1 MARRKRRLTT
11 HEVKHVDPSAS
22 WTRAD
27 TTRVHGRIL
36 TAGSEVSIRGERGRH
51 RFLESVTTDAGV
63 HWLWFMGP
71 CGFRAFYPDRV
82 RTVHR
87 IAKTRE
93 NLKEAA

>member
-1 MARRKRRLTT
+1 MPRRKPRLTT
-11 HEVKHVDPSAS
+11 HEVTHIDPSAT

-27 TTRVHGRIL
+27 SCKVHGRIL

-51 RFLESVTTDAGV
+51 RFLEAVTTDKGK

-71 CGFRAFYPDRV
+71 YGFRAFYPDRV

-93 NLKEAA
+93 NLAA

>member
-1 MARRKRRLTT
+1 MSRKRRRLTT
-11 HEVKHVDPSAS
+11 HEVTHINPSAA
-22 WTRAD
+22 WVRE
-27 TTRVHGRIL
+27 TTCKVHRRIL

-51 RFLESVTTDAGV
+51 RFLEAVTTDAGK

-71 CGFRAFYPDRV
+71 CGFRAFYPERV

-93 NLKEAA
+93 NLAA